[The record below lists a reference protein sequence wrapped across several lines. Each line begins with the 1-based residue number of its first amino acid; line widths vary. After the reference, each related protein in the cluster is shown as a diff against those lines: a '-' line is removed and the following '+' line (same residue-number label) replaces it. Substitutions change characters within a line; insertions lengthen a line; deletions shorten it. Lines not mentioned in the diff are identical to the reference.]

1 MAERERV
8 EIEDCDE
15 AAAGGGGGGGGA
27 AEEVEERRERLEE
40 RALEEEGA
48 AEVASARLRLRV
60 SIQKQN
66 PPQIETDSLA
76 RLAR

>member
-15 AAAGGGGGGGGA
+15 AAAGGGGA

-40 RALEEEGA
+40 RVLEEEGA